1 MVDLKELQKKVY
13 ANKIEKGFNVTN
25 INLEFCLAYGELGEA
40 YSAWLKKKD
49 DLGEEF
55 ADVVIYLLGLSEILG
70 IDLEKEIVHKIEKN
84 KNRKYQIIDGV
95 LLKVKNE

>member
-13 ANKIEKGFNVTN
+13 ANKIEKGFNVTD